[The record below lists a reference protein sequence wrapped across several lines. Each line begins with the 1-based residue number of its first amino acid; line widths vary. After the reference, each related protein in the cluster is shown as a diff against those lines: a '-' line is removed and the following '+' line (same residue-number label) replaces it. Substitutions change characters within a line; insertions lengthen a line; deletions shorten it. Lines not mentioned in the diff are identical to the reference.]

1 MTDKKIYFGL
11 GVVAVLTLLVT
22 AVLVYKAGRLAQTDF
37 KKENE
42 PLSTSSAVLGEPE
55 ASPSAVSATLILNF
69 GEERG
74 GERKIATYSAVRS
87 PAGTALDLLLQAAKE
102 QSFTV
107 DYEEQSFGAFIKSID
122 GVSNQKSVF
131 WLYYVN
137 GLPAPVAADKQKIKD
152 GDGVEFRF
160 TNTP

>member
-11 GVVAVLTLLVT
+11 GAAALAALLVT
-22 AVLVYKAGRLAQTDF
+22 AALVYKAGRLSQTDF
-37 KKENE
+37 SAKE
-42 PLSTSSAVLGEPE
+42 PIATSSAVLGEE

-102 QSFTV
+102 QSFAV

-137 GLPAPVAADKQKIKD
+137 GRPAPVAADKQKIRD

-160 TNTP
+160 TNAL